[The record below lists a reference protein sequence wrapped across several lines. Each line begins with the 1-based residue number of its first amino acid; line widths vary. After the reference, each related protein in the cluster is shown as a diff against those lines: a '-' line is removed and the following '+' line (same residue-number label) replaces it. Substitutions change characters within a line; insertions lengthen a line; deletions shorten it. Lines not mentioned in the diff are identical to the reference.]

1 MTDEE
6 CVASLSTV
14 WSYVTGG
21 TSSDCGISS
30 LQSLVD
36 LAELETGGEMAMEVG
51 EEADTETVLLRQW
64 LETITPVTRYG
75 YDKIYWHTQFKG
87 H

>member
-1 MTDEE
+1 MINLKLGELGMTDEK

-30 LQSLVD
+30 FQSLVD
-36 LAELETGGEMAMEVG
+36 LAKLETGGEM
-51 EEADTETVLLRQW
+51 T
-64 LETITPVTRYG
+64 
-75 YDKIYWHTQFKG
+75 K
-87 H
+87 